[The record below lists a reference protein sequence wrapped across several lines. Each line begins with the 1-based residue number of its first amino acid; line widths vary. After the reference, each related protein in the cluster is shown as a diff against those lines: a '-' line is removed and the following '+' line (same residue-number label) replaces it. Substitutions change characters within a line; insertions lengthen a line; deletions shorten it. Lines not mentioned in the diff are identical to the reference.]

1 VTQCVTFGL
10 PPARIR
16 IPAYP
21 GSAKWAMNPLPS
33 ADARLGMAGRG
44 ANMSVSRSAIKKEPV
59 ARATMELQP
68 FVWQGTD
75 KRGVKM
81 KGEQLAKN
89 ANLLRAELRRQ
100 GINPD
105 QVKPKP
111 KPLFGAAGSP
121 VKPKDIAFF
130 SRQMATMMKSGVPI
144 VSALEIIGSG
154 HKNPR
159 MKKMVDGVRTD
170 IEGGSSLYES
180 VSKHPVQFDELYRNL
195 VRAGE
200 GAGVLETVLDTVA
213 TYKENI
219 EGLKGKIKKALFYP
233 AMVIAV
239 ALLVSAILL
248 IFVVPQFEDV
258 FKSFGA
264 DLPAFTQI
272 IVNASR
278 FMVSWWWLIA
288 IVVIGSIV
296 GLVMAYK
303 RSPAMQHAMDR
314 YILKVPVIGQ
324 IMHNSAI
331 ARFART
337 TAVTFKAG
345 VPLVEALG
353 IVAGATGNKVYEE
366 AVLRMRDD
374 VSVGYPVNMA
384 MKQTNLFPHMVI
396 QMTGIGEEAGALDTM
411 LFKVAEYY
419 EQEVNNAVDALS
431 SLLEPMIMVFIGV
444 VVGGMVVGMYLPI
457 FKLASVVG

>member
-1 VTQCVTFGL
+1 
-10 PPARIR
+10 
-16 IPAYP
+16 
-21 GSAKWAMNPLPS
+21 
-33 ADARLGMAGRG
+33 
-44 ANMSVSRSAIKKEPV
+44 MSVSRSAIKKEPV

-68 FVWQGTD
+68 FVWEGTD

-100 GINPD
+100 GINPG
-105 QVKPKP
+105 QVKVKP
-111 KPLFGAAGSP
+111 KPLFGAAGKA
-121 VKPKDIAFF
+121 VGPKDIAFF

-159 MKKMVDGVRTD
+159 MKKMVDNIRTD
-170 IEGGSSLYES
+170 IEGGSSLYEA

-200 GAGVLETVLDTVA
+200 GAGVLETVLDTIA

-233 AMVIAV
+233 AMVVVV
-239 ALLVSAILL
+239 ALLVSAIML
-248 IFVVPQFEDV
+248 IFVVPQFEEV
-258 FKSFGA
+258 FQGFGA
-264 DLPAFTQI
+264 ELPAFTQM
-272 IVNASR
+272 IVSLSR

-288 IVVIGSIV
+288 IVLIGAGV
-296 GLVMAYK
+296 GFVMAYK
-303 RSPAMQHAMDR
+303 RSPKMQHTMDR
-314 YILKVPVIGQ
+314 FILKVPVIGQ
-324 IMHNSAI
+324 IMNNSAI
-331 ARFART
+331 ARFSRT

-384 MKQTNLFPHMVI
+384 MKQLNLFPHMVI

-444 VVGGMVVGMYLPI
+444 VVGGMVIGMYLPI
-457 FKLASVVG
+457 FKLGAVVG

>member
-1 VTQCVTFGL
+1 
-10 PPARIR
+10 
-16 IPAYP
+16 
-21 GSAKWAMNPLPS
+21 
-33 ADARLGMAGRG
+33 
-44 ANMSVSRSAIKKEPV
+44 MSVSRSAIKKEPV

-68 FVWQGTD
+68 FVWEGTD

-81 KGEQLAKN
+81 KGEQLSKN

-100 GINPD
+100 GINPG

-144 VSALEIIGSG
+144 VSALDIIASG

-159 MKKMVDGVRTD
+159 MKKLVDTIRTD
-170 IEGGSSLYES
+170 IEGGSSMYEAI
-180 VSKHPVQFDELYRNL
+180 SKHPVQFDELYRNL

-219 EGLKGKIKKALFYP
+219 EALKGKIKKALFYP
-233 AMVIAV
+233 IMVVVVAM
-239 ALLVSAILL
+239 LVSGIMLV
-248 IFVVPQFEDV
+248 FVVPQFEDV

-264 DLPAFTQI
+264 ELPAFTQMV
-272 IVNASR
+272 VNLSR
-278 FMVSWWWLIA
+278 FMVSWWWLMLLVA
-288 IVVIGSIV
+288 IGTAVA
-296 GLVMAYK
+296 LVMSYK
-303 RSPAMQHAMDR
+303 RSPKMQHAMDR
-314 YILKVPVIGQ
+314 LVLKVPVIGQ

-331 ARFART
+331 ARFSRT

-353 IVAGATGNKVYEE
+353 IVAGATGNTVYEE

-374 VSVGYPVNMA
+374 VSVGYPVNMS

-396 QMTGIGEEAGALDTM
+396 QMTGIGEEAGALDAM

-419 EQEVNNAVDALS
+419 EQEVNNSVDALS
-431 SLLEPMIMVFIGV
+431 SLLEPMIMVFIGTI
-444 VVGGMVVGMYLPI
+444 VGGMVIAMYLPI
-457 FKLASVVG
+457 FKLGAVVG

>member
-1 VTQCVTFGL
+1 
-10 PPARIR
+10 
-16 IPAYP
+16 
-21 GSAKWAMNPLPS
+21 
-33 ADARLGMAGRG
+33 
-44 ANMSVSRSAIKKEPV
+44 MSVSRSAIKKEPV
-59 ARATMELQP
+59 VRNTMELQP
-68 FVWQGTD
+68 FVWVGTD

-81 KGEQLAKN
+81 KGETPAKN

-100 GINPD
+100 GITPTV
-105 QVKPKP
+105 VKPKP
-111 KPLFGAAGSP
+111 KPMFGAAGSAIST
-121 VKPKDIAFF
+121 KDIAFF

-144 VSALEIIGSG
+144 VSSLEIIGSG

-159 MKKMVDGVRTD
+159 MRKMVESIRTD
-170 IEGGSSLYES
+170 IEGGSSLYEAI
-180 VSKHPVQFDELYRNL
+180 SKHPVQFDELYRNL

-213 TYKENI
+213 NYKENI
-219 EGLKGKIKKALFYP
+219 EALKGKIKKALFYP
-233 AMVIAV
+233 TMVIAV
-239 ALLVSAILL
+239 ALIVSAILL

-264 DLPAFTQI
+264 DLPAFTQL
-272 IVNASR
+272 IVAASR
-278 FMVSWWWLIA
+278 FMVAWWWLILGMI
-288 IVVIGSIV
+288 IVSIA
-296 GLVMAYK
+296 GFIYAYR
-303 RSPAMQHAMDR
+303 RSPSMQHGMDR
-314 YILKVPVIGQ
+314 FILKVPVIGQ
-324 IMHNSAI
+324 IMHNSSI

-384 MKQTNLFPHMVI
+384 MKQVNIFPHMVV
-396 QMTGIGEEAGALDTM
+396 QMTAIGEEAGALDTM
-411 LFKVAEYY
+411 LFKVAEYF

>member
-1 VTQCVTFGL
+1 
-10 PPARIR
+10 
-16 IPAYP
+16 
-21 GSAKWAMNPLPS
+21 
-33 ADARLGMAGRG
+33 
-44 ANMSVSRSAIKKEPV
+44 MSVSRSAIKKEPV

-111 KPLFGAAGSP
+111 KPLFGAAGKAIST
-121 VKPKDIAFF
+121 KDISFF

-154 HKNPR
+154 HRNPR

-180 VSKHPVQFDELYRNL
+180 VSKYPVQFDELYRNL

-219 EGLKGKIKKALFYP
+219 EALKGKIKKALFYP
-233 AMVIAV
+233 AMVVAV

-248 IFVVPQFEDV
+248 IYVVPQFEDV
-258 FKSFGA
+258 FQSFGA

-272 IVNASR
+272 IVNCSR

-288 IVVIGSIV
+288 IIVIGSIV

-384 MKQTNLFPHMVI
+384 MKQANLFPHMVI